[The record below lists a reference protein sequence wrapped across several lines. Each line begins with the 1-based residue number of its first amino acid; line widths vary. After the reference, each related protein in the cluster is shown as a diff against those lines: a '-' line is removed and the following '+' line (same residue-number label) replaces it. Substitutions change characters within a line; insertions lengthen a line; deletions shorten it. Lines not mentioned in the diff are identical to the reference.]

1 MTIDTTEYD
10 ITFRAPVL
18 PLPSTEYNKQDFDS
32 LNNVL
37 RIYFNQL
44 DQALRS
50 DRLINQSE
58 ATAWFIS

>member
-1 MTIDTTEYD
+1 MTTDTTEYD

-18 PLPSTEYNKQDFDS
+18 PLAPVEHSKQGFDS

-50 DRLINQSE
+50 DKIVNQAE
-58 ATAWFIS
+58 ATTWFMS